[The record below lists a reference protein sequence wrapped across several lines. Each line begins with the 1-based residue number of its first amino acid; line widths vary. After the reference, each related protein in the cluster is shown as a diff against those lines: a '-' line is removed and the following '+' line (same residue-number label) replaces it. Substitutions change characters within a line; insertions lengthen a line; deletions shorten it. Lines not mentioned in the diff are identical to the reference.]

1 MLASAVVPLLSSHFR
16 WKLKICTIAVPVGS
30 GLITVKLQI
39 SLLLVL
45 VHGRPCSIVYICRS
59 ISNVD
64 IVRSGCSHLRA
75 GTYAGQ
81 FDSKLPSYALESSC
95 IQIRF
100 SVGLSAV
107 LLLYLRLVV
116 APMISWCSS
125 GVYHR
130 GISAPR
136 VTSGVA
142 VSVSFC
148 SFCRDKNVPIQR
160 FVQNPN

>member
-1 MLASAVVPLLSSHFR
+1 MFN
-16 WKLKICTIAVPVGS
+16 
-30 GLITVKLQI
+30 
-39 SLLLVL
+39 SLHL
-45 VHGRPCSIVYICRS
+45 PFDID
-59 ISNVD
+59 VD

-116 APMISWCSS
+116 APMISWCFS
-125 GVYHR
+125 GVSLGHF
-130 GISAPR
+130 R
-136 VTSGVA
+136 VQCHVWRRR
-142 VSVSFC
+142 FC
-148 SFCRDKNVPIQR
+148 LILFRL
-160 FVQNPN
+160 